1 MVMSLNLEFVAFFL
15 GFVAIALAMGYG
27 ICRVLLGPQA
37 ARRNLLYAGPWLL
50 FGAVLA
56 IGLSL
61 AGRFGLV
68 GLYALYTT
76 GVLLWLVSWPLRKR
90 PAGEL
95 LHNIGPTSQNKIL
108 LWVGLFQVGLA
119 IAMTLLL
126 LDQITGGLVTGLSI
140 ASGIVQIVFWWSL
153 ALLFILLGRS
163 NLEIRQHGLCYLYA
177 WQPWERVE
185 AFGWDDDKPNTLI
198 LKLLPRSFISRRFLT
213 LNIPAEQKSTIDNL
227 IDDYLAEADLA
238 TEMDIAKGIKPPSQ
252 SE

>member
-1 MVMSLNLEFVAFFL
+1 MSLNLEFVAFFL
-15 GFVAIALAMGYG
+15 GFVAIALAIGYG

-37 ARRNLLYAGPWLL
+37 ATRNLLYAGPWLL

-56 IGLSL
+56 IALSL

-68 GLYALYTT
+68 GLYALYTG
-76 GVLLWLVSWPLRKR
+76 GVLFWLISWPLRKR
-90 PAGEL
+90 SAGDL
-95 LHNIGPTSQNKIL
+95 LHSIGPTSQNKIF

-126 LDQITGGLVTGLSI
+126 LDRVTGGLVTGLGI
-140 ASGIVQIVFWWSL
+140 ASGIVQIAFWWSL

-163 NLEIRQHGLCYLYA
+163 NLEIREHGLCYLYA
-177 WQPWERVE
+177 WQPWARVE

-198 LKLLPRSFISRRFLT
+198 LKLLPRSFISRRFITLT
-213 LNIPAEQKSTIDNL
+213 IPVDQKATVDDL

-238 TEMDIAKGIKPPSQ
+238 TEMDIAQGIEPPSQ
-252 SE
+252 PD